1 MSYNQSRYQKTL
13 SKLVPKPEE
22 FRQVCGVLP
31 QTFQAM
37 VSCVTSHK
45 YRGQKTGRLGNLC
58 FEDQVFVMLEYYRDY
73 PSMTKLGM
81 EYEVNPTTIGRLI
94 NRVEKILV
102 ASSEFRLPSKR
113 ELQKGNLSIE
123 AVIVDATE
131 MQVQKPKRRK
141 FKLKKSQKSAQST
154 KEILE

>member
-1 MSYNQSRYQKTL
+1 MPYNSSRYEQTL
-13 SKLVPKPEE
+13 AKLELKYEQ
-22 FRQVCGVLP
+22 FRQICGVLP

-37 VSCVTSHK
+37 VSCVISHK
-45 YRGQKTGRLGNLC
+45 QRGKKTGRLGSLC
-58 FEDQVFVMLEYYRDY
+58 FEDQVFVLLEYYRDY

-81 EYEVNPTTIGRLI
+81 EYEVNPTTVGRVI
-94 NRVEKILV
+94 KRVEKILV
-102 ASSEFRLPSKR
+102 ASEDFKLPSKR
-113 ELQKGNLSIE
+113 KLQTTNLSIE

-141 FKLKKSQKSAQST
+141 FKLKKNQKSAQPT